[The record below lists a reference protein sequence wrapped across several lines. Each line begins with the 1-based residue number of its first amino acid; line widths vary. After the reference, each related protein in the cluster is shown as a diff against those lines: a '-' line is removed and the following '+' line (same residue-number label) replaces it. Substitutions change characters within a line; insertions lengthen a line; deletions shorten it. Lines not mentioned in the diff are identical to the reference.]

1 MQKIVKTVAFSL
13 MGLIVVLLIAATVA
27 EQLRGTGF
35 AVRYFYT
42 APWTIVLWALAVVF
56 GVWHLCNTV
65 HGCTFRSLTI
75 YLLHFS
81 FVIILAGALTTHL
94 FGTHSDLHLRIGET
108 TTQYSFPLSLNDF
121 RIVCYPGTDTPA
133 DYVADLSIGEVSMN
147 HPVLHKG
154 YRFFLSSYDSDNQ
167 GCVFIV
173 RHDPAGTAITYI
185 GYILLLIS
193 FLLYLFVPTDFRFA
207 NRHKHPKTTSRC
219 CKPLPWWGWGYLVLL
234 VPTLSFA
241 APATL
246 PKQQAAELG
255 DLCVFYNGRIEPLS
269 CLAADFTEKL
279 CGKTAYLDYSAEQVY
294 AGWLLA
300 PYTWLD
306 EPMIRLKASDARALQ
321 LPRNATYNQLFS
333 LKSSGVE
340 LPARVAEK
348 YALIGMLLSGELTR
362 LYPYRSPAD
371 STRGNTIEWF
381 SYSSTLPLSMSQDD
395 YMFIKKSVDYMGEL
409 FFLQD
414 YSALSYTIEKTRL
427 YQQKRAG
434 IDNLPTAAHFRAEQ
448 RWAKFPY
455 TKPLALLTLTLGLLF
470 FLVYCI
476 AQGRGKT
483 LPRGWQIANAVCL
496 AAIWLFLTAM
506 LLWRW
511 YISGHIPLSNG
522 HETMQSLAW
531 FIMLLGLLSTLHSKL
546 STSLNFQLSTLL
558 LAGMPLMVSMMS
570 ASNPQITHL
579 TPVLQSPLLSLHVS
593 VIMLSYALLAFVML
607 NSVVAL
613 CGNAAQQQRLMH
625 FSRTLLRPAV
635 ACLAIGIF
643 LGAVWA
649 NVSWGRYWGWDPK
662 EVWALITLL
671 VYAAPLHA
679 QSLPFFRRPR
689 VFHIYCLLAFLSVLF
704 TYFGVNFLLGGL
716 HAYA

>member
-1 MQKIVKTVAFSL
+1 

-27 EQLRGTGF
+27 EQLRGTDF
-35 AVRYFYT
+35 AVRWFYT

-56 GVWHLCNTV
+56 GIWHLCNTI
-65 HGCTFRSLTI
+65 HTFTFRSFTI

-81 FVIILAGALTTHL
+81 FVVILAGALTTHL
-94 FGTHSDLHLRIGET
+94 FGTHTDLHLRVGET
-108 TTQYSFPLSLNDF
+108 TEQYVFPLTLHDF
-121 RIVCYPGTDTPA
+121 RVVHYPGTDTPA

-154 YRFFLSSYDSDNQ
+154 YRFFLSSYDNDSR

-173 RHDPAGTAITYI
+173 RHDPAGTTITYI

-193 FLLYLFVPTDFRFA
+193 FLLYLFIPNGIKVSKDTKVLKVF
-207 NRHKHPKTTSRC
+207 
-219 CKPLPWWGWGYLVLL
+219 VLL
-234 VPTLSFA
+234 FSLGFCGSLGATPS
-241 APATL
+241 TL
-246 PKQQAAELG
+246 PKQQAQELG
-255 DLCVFYNGRIEPLS
+255 NLCVFYNGRIEPLS
-269 CLAADFTEKL
+269 CLATDFTEKL
-279 CGKTAYLDYSAEQVY
+279 CGATAYNDYSAEQVY

-306 EPMIRLKASDARALQ
+306 EPMIRLKSADARALQ
-321 LPRNATYNQLFS
+321 LPRDASHNQLFA

-340 LPARVAEK
+340 LPTRVAEK

-362 LYPYRSPAD
+362 IYPYRNTAD
-371 STRGNTIEWF
+371 GTIEWL
-381 SYSSTLPLSMSQDD
+381 SYSSTLPLAMEQDD
-395 YMFIKKSVDYMGEL
+395 YMFVKKSVDYMGEL
-409 FFLQD
+409 FFMQD
-414 YSALSYTIEKTRL
+414 YAALSYTIEKTRL

-434 IDNLPTAAHFRAEQ
+434 VENLPTKAHFRAEQ
-448 RWAKFPY
+448 LWAKFPY
-455 TKPLALLTLTLGLLF
+455 TKPLALLSLTLGLLF

-476 AQGRGKT
+476 AQGKNKT
-483 LPRGWQIANAVCL
+483 LPRWWQILNTTCL

-506 LLWRW
+506 LIWRW

-531 FIMLLGLLSTLHSKL
+531 FIMLLGLIPDLSTPSKGGANRVSAHPL
-546 STSLNFQLSTLL
+546 SEGAGGVLL
-558 LAGMPLMVSMMS
+558 LASMPLMVSMMS

-593 VIMLSYALLAFVML
+593 IIMLSYALLAFVML
-607 NSVVAL
+607 NSVLAL
-613 CGNAAQQQRLMH
+613 CGNAAQQQRQMA
-625 FSRTLLRPAV
+625 FSQQLLRPAV
-635 ACLAIGIF
+635 GCLAIGIF

-716 HAYA
+716 HSYA

>member
-1 MQKIVKTVAFSL
+1 

-27 EQLRGTGF
+27 EQLHGTDF
-35 AVRYFYT
+35 AVRWFYT

-56 GVWHLCNTV
+56 GIWHLCNTI
-65 HGCTFRSLTI
+65 HTFTFRSFTI

-81 FVIILAGALTTHL
+81 FVVILAGALTTHL
-94 FGTHSDLHLRIGET
+94 FGTHTDLHLRVGET
-108 TTQYSFPLSLNDF
+108 TEQYVFPLTLHDF
-121 RIVCYPGTDTPA
+121 RVVHYPGTDTPA

-154 YRFFLSSYDSDNQ
+154 YRFFLSSYDNDSR

-173 RHDPAGTAITYI
+173 RHDPAGTTITYI

-193 FLLYLFVPTDFRFA
+193 FLLYLFIPNGIKVSKDTKVLKVF
-207 NRHKHPKTTSRC
+207 
-219 CKPLPWWGWGYLVLL
+219 VLL
-234 VPTLSFA
+234 FSLGFCGSLGATPS
-241 APATL
+241 TL
-246 PKQQAAELG
+246 PKQQAQELG
-255 DLCVFYNGRIEPLS
+255 NLCVFYNGRIEPLS
-269 CLAADFTEKL
+269 CLATDFTEKL
-279 CGKTAYLDYSAEQVY
+279 CGATAYNDYSAEQVY

-306 EPMIRLKASDARALQ
+306 EPMIHLKSADARALQ
-321 LPRNATYNQLFS
+321 LPRDASHNQLFA

-340 LPARVAEK
+340 LPTRVAEK

-362 LYPYRSPAD
+362 IYPYRNNAD
-371 STRGNTIEWF
+371 STIEWL
-381 SYSSTLPLSMSQDD
+381 SYSSTLPLAMEQDD
-395 YMFIKKSVDYMGEL
+395 YMFVKKSVDYMGEL
-409 FFLQD
+409 FFMQD
-414 YSALSYTIEKTRL
+414 YAALSYTIDKTRL

-434 IDNLPTAAHFRAEQ
+434 VENLPSKVHFRAEQ
-448 RWAKFPY
+448 LWAKFPY
-455 TKPLALLTLTLGLLF
+455 TKPLALLSLTLGLLF

-476 AQGRGKT
+476 AQGKNKT
-483 LPRGWQIANAVCL
+483 LPRWWQIFNTTCL

-506 LLWRW
+506 LIWRW

-522 HETMQSLAW
+522 HETMQVLAW
-531 FIMLLGLLSTLHSKL
+531 FIMLLGLIPDLSTPSKGGANRVSAHPL
-546 STSLNFQLSTLL
+546 SEGAGGVLL
-558 LAGMPLMVSMMS
+558 LASMPLMVSMMS

-593 VIMLSYALLAFVML
+593 IIMLSYALLAFVML
-607 NSVVAL
+607 NSVLAL
-613 CGNAAQQQRLMH
+613 CGNAAQQQRQMA
-625 FSRTLLRPAV
+625 FSQQLLRPAV
-635 ACLAIGIF
+635 GCLAIGIF

-704 TYFGVNFLLGGL
+704 TYFGVSFLLGGL
-716 HAYA
+716 HSYA